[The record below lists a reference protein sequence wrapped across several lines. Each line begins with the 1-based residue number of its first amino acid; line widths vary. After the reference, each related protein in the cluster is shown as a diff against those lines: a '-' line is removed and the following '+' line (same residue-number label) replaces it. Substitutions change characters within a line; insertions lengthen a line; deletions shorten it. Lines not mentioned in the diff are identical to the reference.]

1 MSPMLIGSVCMGLSM
16 CAICDSFS
24 GTGATIIPPMEN
36 RRGIQ
41 LDVREQK
48 NVDRRRSYAEFLER
62 LTQGVSTILESPPA
76 ASEASTRPSAIIA
89 APSGRGDRS

>member
-1 MSPMLIGSVCMGLSM
+1 MQ
-16 CAICDSFS
+16 D
-24 GTGATIIPPMEN
+24 

-62 LTQGVSTILESPPA
+62 LTQGVSTILKGPPA
-76 ASEASTRPSAIIA
+76 ASEASTDPSAVIA
-89 APSGRGDRS
+89 SAPGRYDPP